1 MANILQRFVK
11 STRGTDVQPHDYIP
25 YISSIGDFKR
35 IRNIDVI
42 LNSWNNILLTPL
54 GSYIADPEFG
64 SDLYKLIFEPADSG
78 TVDAIKQEVQTRIE
92 NYDARGEILDIVV
105 VLLPNGKG
113 YNVNLQCEFKG
124 ERGEITVKFDDSTVP
139 IDGQGARNV

>member
-11 STRGTDVQPHDYIP
+11 SARGTDVQPHDYIP

-64 SDLYKLIFEPADSG
+64 SNLYKLIFEPADDG
-78 TVDAIKQEVQTRIE
+78 TVEAIKQEVKTRIE
-92 NYDARGEILDIVV
+92 ACFQIKKGLMLILNVDLMVNVV
-105 VLLPNGKG
+105 KYLL
-113 YNVNLQCEFKG
+113 NLTTQQF
-124 ERGEITVKFDDSTVP
+124 
-139 IDGQGARNV
+139 Q